1 MSVLCTIF
9 KQAMQDKD
17 GFLSVQEMLQDSC
30 SSHIFKGC
38 LQVKPKEDEKHIS
51 QWVAY
56 WEGFPF
62 VIICTVSSAI
72 LGNGNLKLMIL
83 GKELKPID
91 EMGEYTAKRNSC
103 FGQIM
108 NGKFV
113 QSKDIVAYVE
123 KNILPGLDKPKKT
136 AQTKQK
142 QVDTVSQS
150 KMDEFKKTIEENWG
164 CKFKK

>member
-1 MSVLCTIF
+1 
-9 KQAMQDKD
+9 
-17 GFLSVQEMLQDSC
+17 
-30 SSHIFKGC
+30 
-38 LQVKPKEDEKHIS
+38 
-51 QWVAY
+51 
-56 WEGFPF
+56 
-62 VIICTVSSAI
+62 
-72 LGNGNLKLMIL
+72 
-83 GKELKPID
+83 
-91 EMGEYTAKRNSC
+91 MGEYTAKRNSC
-103 FGQIM
+103 FGQLM

-136 AQTKQK
+136 TQTKQK